1 MIPFKDEYLESLV
14 QTDIPYFNR
23 LKEDKVSSQSIMS
36 TYLTT
41 LILRNDERI
50 DSNKPCIALCL
61 KGGNIVEAYRIKVPT
76 DVDKSTSR
84 YINSK
89 TSVTPLSSLESELK
103 QFFILKAPPCDGM
116 IVQFYQD
123 GAHEILVKNGWTY
136 NEKSMSNSDWLYAD
150 GTVKKTFGSNWGSEI
165 MGSIGNAL
173 ATQGNM
179 SWVGTGK

>member
-14 QTDIPYFNR
+14 QTDSPYFNR
-23 LKEDKVSSQSIMS
+23 LKEDKVSPQSIMS
-36 TYLTT
+36 VYLTSQ
-41 LILRNDERI
+41 LVKGNKKI

-61 KGGNIVEAYRIKVPT
+61 KNDEIIAAFRIKVPT
-76 DVDKSTSR
+76 DVNNSTSR
-84 YINSK
+84 YVNSK
-89 TSVTPLSSLESELK
+89 TSVAPLSSLENAL
-103 QFFILKAPPCDGM
+103 QPFFILETSLDGM
-116 IVQFYQD
+116 TVQFYQD